1 MNPPTN
7 NWRSRQTEHC
17 LYLEIVTDITR
28 RNPEH
33 KDTQLG
39 NDKKNDKTMSFL
51 YVNHITDCLITEL
64 GIDNS
69 LGNTHRTYTGKILT
83 KEES

>member
-51 YVNHITDCLITEL
+51 YVNHIT
-64 GIDNS
+64 
-69 LGNTHRTYTGKILT
+69 
-83 KEES
+83 